1 MSRNP
6 NKRLTILR
14 REWKMSDN
22 EQNASNPVDGQAA
35 SEPEGSD
42 EQPVKEGQGLT
53 NPAPAD
59 DDIIIK

>member
-1 MSRNP
+1 
-6 NKRLTILR
+6 
-14 REWKMSDN
+14 MSDN

>member
-1 MSRNP
+1 
-6 NKRLTILR
+6 
-14 REWKMSDN
+14 MSDN
-22 EQNASNPVDGQAA
+22 EQNVSNPVDGQEA

-53 NPAPAD
+53 GVAAPAD